1 MSLQNDLK
9 SQLKEAMMAKDAVKL
24 SVVRGL
30 MSAMTNE
37 LVATSRT
44 PQSELE
50 DEEVLTLIRR
60 GVKQRKDSIA
70 QFTTAGRSDL
80 AESEQAELSVLE
92 AYLPKMMSRD
102 EIKALAEA
110 KKAELGVTD
119 KAKAGILTGAL
130 MKDLKGKA
138 DGMDVKEVV
147 DSLF

>member
-9 SQLKEAMMAKDAVKL
+9 SQLKDAMMAKDAVKL
-24 SVVRGL
+24 SVIRGL

-50 DEEVLTLIRR
+50 DEEVLALIRR

-80 AESEQAELSVLE
+80 AESEQAELAVLE
-92 AYLPKMMSRD
+92 G
-102 EIKALAEA
+102 
-110 KKAELGVTD
+110 GVEVPRQP
-119 KAKAGILTGAL
+119 AVRRGGVRGAGHRR
-130 MKDLKGKA
+130 
-138 DGMDVKEVV
+138 
-147 DSLF
+147 